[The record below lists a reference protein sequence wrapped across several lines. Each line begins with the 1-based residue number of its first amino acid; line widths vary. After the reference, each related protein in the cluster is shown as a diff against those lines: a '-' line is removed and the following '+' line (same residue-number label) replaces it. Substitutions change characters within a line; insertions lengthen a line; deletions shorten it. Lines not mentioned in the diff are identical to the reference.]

1 MNLEELEKIQSEK
14 DHFENIEIEEIYH
27 VLSVIGDN
35 ISNLP
40 IFIFSNQ
47 HYAPELYKQDQI
59 TQFVTGQHILSYDQ
73 NKISTLCKM
82 IYNKLDNIKNFSGS
96 NDPFY
101 PQLKDPIQYFVS
113 FQSEHIL
120 AASNTLR
127 SIDFCYH
134 QELLSDAFV
143 LLRKYRDDL
152 LQYLIISSILTKYCE
167 VYDDQSDKSDHELKS
182 AVETWL
188 FQLLDKNLPTNTI
201 KKYKK
206 FFSYASYSKYLKENI
221 STKKIFSEYF
231 QCWDENN
238 EILNNFVHVN
248 SIRYIAANIPGK
260 KITLKEQFF
269 YLLHMITDVF
279 LSCEILLE
287 GYHIRSDDH
296 ISSLEIGVQP
306 PEGSEYWI
314 SENISQYLT
323 KYFSLELRQYLY
335 KNNRFRME
343 IPVDKK

>member
-1 MNLEELEKIQSEK
+1 MNLKELEKIQSETN
-14 DHFENIEIEEIYH
+14 HFENLEIEEIYH
-27 VLSVIGDN
+27 VLSVIEDN

-47 HYAPELYKQDQI
+47 HYAPELCKQDQT
-59 TQFVTGQHILSYDQ
+59 TQFVSGQHILSYDQ

-82 IYNKLDNIKNFSGS
+82 IYNTLDNKKGSSDSFS
-96 NDPFY
+96 PK
-101 PQLKDPIQYFVS
+101 LKDPIQYFVS

-134 QELLSDAFV
+134 QELISDAFV

-152 LQYLIISSILTKYCE
+152 LQYLIISNILSKYCE
-167 VYDDQSDKSDHELKS
+167 VYDDQSDYQFKS
-182 AVETWL
+182 AVEAWL
-188 FQLLDKNLPTNTI
+188 FQLLDKNFSTNT
-201 KKYKK
+201 KEYKR
-206 FFSYASYSKYLKENI
+206 FFSYASYSQYLKENI
-221 STKKIFSEYF
+221 FTKEIFSKYF
-231 QCWDENN
+231 PCWDENN
-238 EILNNFVHVN
+238 KTLNNFVHTN
-248 SIRYIAANIPGK
+248 SIRYIVANIPGK
-260 KITLKEQFF
+260 NINLKDHFF